1 MKNGLTLKIGLDRR
15 AVIWEAAA
23 MNPCMT
29 VSLTEP
35 SPPAGWC
42 ARL

>member
-23 MNPCMT
+23 MNPIGM
-29 VSLTEP
+29 VSLLEQC
-35 SPPAGWC
+35 PPAGWC